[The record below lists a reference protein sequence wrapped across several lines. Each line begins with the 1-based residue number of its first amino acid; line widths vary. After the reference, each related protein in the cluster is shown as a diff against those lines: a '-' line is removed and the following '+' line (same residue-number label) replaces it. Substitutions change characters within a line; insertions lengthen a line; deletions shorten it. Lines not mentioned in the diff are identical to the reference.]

1 MTTSVTPGYPVTL
14 TFDLPEKVARWRPLV
29 AWLLA
34 IPHFIVLMILGI
46 VAEVL
51 VFVGWILGVITGK
64 IPEGVQGLVATYI
77 RYSSRVTTYYLYLAE
92 AYPPF
97 TFDAAFADPGDYAP
111 IRVDIAPQTEGRSRL
126 TIFFRYFMVIP
137 HFFVLMFLAIGF
149 YFVLIIAFFAVLF
162 TGKWPT
168 GFRNFAVGLIRWS
181 SRVNAY
187 FLLLTD
193 EYPPFSLS

>member
-1 MTTSVTPGYPVTL
+1 MTTTVTPGYPVTIE
-14 TFDLPEKVARWRPLV
+14 FDLPEKVARWRV
-29 AWLLA
+29 IGNAILA
-34 IPHFIVLMILGI
+34 IPHFFVLMILGI

-51 VFVGWILGVITGK
+51 VFVGWILGVFTGK

-77 RYSSRVTTYYLYLAE
+77 RYSARVQTYYLFLAE

-97 TFDAAFADPGDYAP
+97 TFDAAFADPNDYAP
-111 IRVDIAPQTEGRSRL
+111 IKVDIVPETEGRSRL

-137 HFFVLMFLAIGF
+137 HFFVLIFVAIGF
-149 YFVLIIAFFAVLF
+149 YVVWIIAFFAVLF
-162 TGKWPT
+162 TGTWPT
-168 GFRNFAVGLIRWS
+168 GLSNYATGMIRWG

-193 EYPPFSLS
+193 EYPPFGFK